1 MRSAPALLLA
11 GLLLAALAPQAP
23 GGAAA
28 TFRVDVKNFAFA
40 PRNVSIAEGDTV
52 QWHWVNGTHNVVQ
65 DGTNTVWCSSRSS
78 GDCFRTFPA
87 QGNFTYRCTF
97 HGGMRGAVYVGQPAA
112 VVTILGPEEGAT
124 VQGRFAAW
132 GTASHASG
140 IDAVEAQLG
149 GEAWVLAGGSAN
161 WTAQVDSNPLPNG
174 PQQLRVR
181 ATPVSGPA
189 GEAARTVVVDNPP
202 VALQVLAPEDGAVAP
217 GALAVAGRAVHPFNP
232 VTQVRWRVD
241 GGPWANLSLAAEGT
255 AAKWQGVL
263 DVTRLAGG
271 AHTFEFQA
279 RDGYV
284 FQDSAVVA
292 RQVVVLAP

>member
-1 MRSAPALLLA
+1 MRRAPALLLA
-11 GLLLAALAPQAP
+11 GLVLAALAPQAP

-28 TFRVDVKNFAFA
+28 TLRVDVKNFAFA

-52 QWHWVNGTHNVVQ
+52 QWHWINGTHNVVQ

-78 GDCFRTFPA
+78 GDCFRTFPTR
-87 QGNFTYRCTF
+87 GNFTYRCTF
-97 HGGMRGAVYVGQPAA
+97 HGGMRGAVYVGVPAA
-112 VVTILGPEEGAT
+112 VVTILGPDAGAA
-124 VQGRFAAW
+124 VQGRFAAR

-149 GEAWVLAGGSAN
+149 AEAWVPGAGGAN
-161 WTAQVDSNPLPNG
+161 WTVEVDSNPLPNG

-189 GEAARTVVVDNPP
+189 GEAVRTVVVDNPP
-202 VALQVLAPEDGAVAP
+202 VALDVLAPAEGTVAA

-232 VTQVRWRVD
+232 ITQVRWRVD
-241 GGPWANLSLAAEGT
+241 GGAWANLSLAAEGT
-255 AAKWQGVL
+255 AAKWQGLL
-263 DVTRLAGG
+263 DVTGLAGG
-271 AHTFEFQA
+271 PHTFEFQG

-292 RQVVVLAP
+292 RAVVVVAP